1 MLSAAITQ
9 MSTAVH
15 AVVVAASGRVFPAA
29 EPLDP
34 SIPEPN
40 PITDGILKEAPW
52 AAGSFFVLLI
62 LMRYV
67 LFPRLKKGMD
77 DRYEGIRSNH
87 DMAEKVKADAR
98 GDVAEYERALAD
110 ARAEAAARLDKAR
123 QTVDA
128 ERTARLAEVNAR
140 IAAARA
146 EADAKTAEARAAAMS
161 QIESAVGQV
170 TARATELAT
179 GRPADPSTVQ
189 AAVAAAMES
198 AGAR

>member
-1 MLSAAITQ
+1 MLTAAVTH
-9 MSTAVH
+9 MSTTVYAAVG
-15 AVVVAASGRVFPAA
+15 ASFGRVFPAA

-40 PITDGILKEAPW
+40 PIAPAMDEFLW
-52 AAGSFFVLLI
+52 ASGSFFVLLI

-77 DRYEGIRSNH
+77 ERYEGIRSNH
-87 DMAEKVKADAR
+87 DTADKVKADAR
-98 GDVAEYERALAD
+98 GDVAEYERALAEV
-110 ARAEAAARLDKAR
+110 RAEAAARVDAAR

-140 IAAARA
+140 ISSARA
-146 EADAKTAEARAAAMS
+146 EADQKTAAARAAAKS
-161 QIESAVGQV
+161 QIESAVSQV

-189 AAVAAAMES
+189 SAVNAAMES